1 MARRFLWIPMA
12 AVLAMTALAQPW
24 RGEAAKARPAPRP
37 RACRAD
43 DVVKLKA
50 ELAASRAALAL
61 AQVEVAQA
69 QAYSQ
74 QLLEDSRIRAK
85 KLADQLGAP
94 MIETLKN

>member
-1 MARRFLWIPMA
+1 MTRRFLWISMA

-24 RGEAAKARPAPRP
+24 RGAAEARPAPRS
-37 RACRAD
+37 AGCRAD
-43 DVVKLKA
+43 DVVKLEA

-74 QLLEDSRIRAK
+74 RLLEDSRARAR
-85 KLADQLGAP
+85 KLAEQLGAP
-94 MIETLKN
+94 MIDTLKN